1 MSNTTEPTEAQ
12 LIKLNSLP
20 LDKPV
25 AVLNLLQFNAKAQ
38 YQPEDPE
45 YNTEAAN
52 ITGVEAWAT
61 YGATAGKHIIALG
74 GRVVFSTAVDQVLI
88 GSEDAQWDQ
97 AAIMYFPT
105 RKAFMEML
113 SDPAFQKVSRH
124 RKAALANH
132 CMIHLVGD
140 PFQ

>member
-1 MSNTTEPTEAQ
+1 MSNTTNPTEAQ
-12 LIKLNSLP
+12 LIKLKSLP

-61 YGATAGKHIIALG
+61 YGATAGKYIIDLG

-105 RKAFMEML
+105 RKAF
-113 SDPAFQKVSRH
+113 
-124 RKAALANH
+124 
-132 CMIHLVGD
+132 IY
-140 PFQ
+140 